1 MISYSCKIYLELFS
15 EAVKFVSALFP
26 FRNFQFRK
34 IKGQW
39 REQNLTLI
47 SAILFPVLKFLLPN
61 YIYIKNISVCN
72 FHDNT

>member
-1 MISYSCKIYLELFS
+1 MIIYSRRIHLELFS
-15 EAVKFVSALFP
+15 QAVKFVSALFP
-26 FRNFQFRK
+26 FRNVQFSK

-39 REQNLTLI
+39 KEQNLTPI